1 MTTNPDEIDLKPY
14 IRLLVRNWWKI
25 LLPALIAV
33 GIAIIIN
40 PKPQDI
46 YKASASIIVTNKL
59 PTLSL
64 AEQFPT
70 IDQTSPSRNI
80 MGTLSIIAESDEIA
94 LKTYD
99 VLKDHL
105 PEGEWTYET
114 VKESVNVKNDGDILI
129 ISATS
134 TNPETTLEIANEWTK
149 IVTEK
154 INLLYSGEQSLTE
167 IQNQKEYAYQ
177 DYINA
182 QTELEEYLFDNE
194 LVLLETQILE
204 SKKQLISLNNQNT
217 QRLNYSIGR
226 LQSLDYV
233 LDQLS
238 LLKNQV
244 KSGNR
249 SKAGE
254 FGDALAVISAR
265 GNYEANIYQNVD
277 FESRQIIQYGND
289 IELDMK
295 FENID
300 NVMDNSSN
308 YVKDIESLIE
318 LVEEEKLKVEKY
330 RE

>member
-233 LDQLS
+233 LDLS
-238 LLKNQV
+238 
-244 KSGNR
+244 
-249 SKAGE
+249 SK
-254 FGDALAVISAR
+254 
-265 GNYEANIYQNVD
+265 
-277 FESRQIIQYGND
+277 IIQQLLIYATTSINSNND
-289 IELDMK
+289 LLHFI
-295 FENID
+295 
-300 NVMDNSSN
+300 
-308 YVKDIESLIE
+308 
-318 LVEEEKLKVEKY
+318 
-330 RE
+330 